1 MTRPPIRFNCVGCGD
16 CCRGRHGF
24 MSLTLAE
31 TVAWLRRGQR
41 VAVLL
46 EAFPA
51 SGEQEA
57 GPGLQ
62 LPVDYGVEVRS
73 GGMGLRIAPV
83 FGADLQAG
91 CPNLADDNA
100 CRIYDDRP
108 AVCRLYPAQTH
119 PLSVFRMDTRACPP
133 EAWNPPAGVILVE
146 EDGRMPPGIQAMVEA
161 FQGELGRDAAAKV
174 AICEALGVHLAGW
187 RGNGIV
193 IHIPSVQDFLDAIAQ
208 AGARTEGPAPLSWA
222 LRVVG
227 AELAAKLADADA
239 QLYAGDGRAA
249 HVFMPMATSS
259 GDPRAS

>member
-1 MTRPPIRFNCVGCGD
+1 
-16 CCRGRHGF
+16 

-31 TVAWLRRGQR
+31 TAAWLRRGHR

-51 SGEQEA
+51 TGEQEA

-73 GGMGLRIAPV
+73 GGLGLRIAPV
-83 FGADLQAG
+83 FGADLHAG

-119 PLSVFRMDTRACPP
+119 PLSVFRKDTRACPP
-133 EAWNPPAGVILVE
+133 EAWDPPAGVILVE
-146 EDGRMPPGIQAMVEA
+146 GDGRMPPGIQAMVEA

-187 RGNGIV
+187 RGDGIV
-193 IHIPSVQDFLDAIAQ
+193 IHIPAVQDFLDAIAEV
-208 AGARTEGPAPLSWA
+208 GARPGEPAPMSWA
-222 LRVVG
+222 LRVAG
-227 AELAAKLADADA
+227 AGLEAELADADA
-239 QLYAGDGRAA
+239 QLCAGDERAA
-249 HVFMPMATSS
+249 HVFIQVETNS
-259 GDPRAS
+259 GDHRAS